1 MESLNQ
7 MMMTFD
13 EQCQNISEGDYLVGC
28 KTMQMLY
35 NNVKQKE
42 LNTRNREVVHENDV
56 LVPVENTE
64 LSKRAV
70 LHFYNKHAND
80 LESKADLYLHQRDQ
94 IPRPKINYVQKYSV
108 LRILLN
114 TILDKFP
121 NDDIY
126 KKYKMP
132 NNFECIPKHVSK
144 VESRFIQHMDLHSM
158 LCNGCMYATYVHV
171 IVEYNMF
178 NVSEFKDYVEKY
190 KELSDKARAYLQMKD
205 SYIQS
210 FDI

>member
-13 EQCQNISEGDYLVGC
+13 EQCQNISEGDYLVVC

-42 LNTRNREVVHENDV
+42 LNTRTREVVHENDV
-56 LVPVENTE
+56 LVPIENTE
-64 LSKRAV
+64 FSKRAV
-70 LHFYNKHAND
+70 LRFYNKYVKD
-80 LESKADLYLHQRDQ
+80 LETKSDFYLHKRDK

-114 TILDKFP
+114 TISDKHP

-126 KKYKMP
+126 EKYKIP
-132 NNFECIPKHVSK
+132 KNFECIPQHVSK
-144 VESRFIQHMDLHSM
+144 VESRFVQYMDLHNM
-158 LCNGCMYATYVHV
+158 LLNGCMYTTYIHV
-171 IVEYNMF
+171 IVKYELF
-178 NVSEFKDYVEKY
+178 NVSEFKTYVAKY
-190 KELSDKARAYLQMKD
+190 NELSDNARVYLDLKQN
-205 SYIQS
+205 YINS
-210 FDI
+210 FEI